1 MPCPTTGTKFKRGT
15 HFHASLVFNEEE
27 WADIYP
33 FTNIRGEARQEDAR
47 YPLTVTVDAANRII
61 DVSADTTNW
70 ALGYAE
76 FDVKMDTLAGPLII
90 PPTRNI
96 GFRIVEG
103 VTR

>member
-1 MPCPTTGTKFKRGT
+1 MPSPSTGTKFKRGT

-27 WADIYP
+27 WDAIYP
-33 FTNIRGEARQEDAR
+33 FTNIRGEARQEGAH
-47 YPLTVTVDAANRII
+47 YPLEVVVDVTNRII
-61 DVSADTTNW
+61 DVSADTTAW

-76 FDVKMDTLAGPLII
+76 FDVKMDTPSGPLII